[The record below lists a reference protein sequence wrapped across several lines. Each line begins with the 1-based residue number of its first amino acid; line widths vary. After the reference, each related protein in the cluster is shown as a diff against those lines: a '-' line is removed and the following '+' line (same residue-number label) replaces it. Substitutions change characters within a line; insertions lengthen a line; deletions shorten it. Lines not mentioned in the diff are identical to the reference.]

1 MDSNREV
8 TDEIDMYI
16 MREIAIVKGWDRR
29 KVFLGQPPGT
39 LY

>member
-8 TDEIDMYI
+8 TDEIDMYN
-16 MREIAIVKGWDRR
+16 EGDCEGWDRR

>member
-8 TDEIDMYI
+8 TDEIDMYN
-16 MREIAIVKGWDRR
+16 EGDCEGVPWDRR